1 MKALDPISFEQQM
14 VDYIDKLIEVDNYRQ
29 NYYKDLSK
37 QDRVNDHSIFNR
49 MKIADIKQF
58 AVAFFEYKKQFIL
71 LSVPLLIFYFSVVLW
86 NS

>member
-58 AVAFFEYKKQFIL
+58 AVAFLMLASFMNSDF
-71 LSVPLLIFYFSVVLW
+71 FSNL
-86 NS
+86 NNRDSQCNDYC